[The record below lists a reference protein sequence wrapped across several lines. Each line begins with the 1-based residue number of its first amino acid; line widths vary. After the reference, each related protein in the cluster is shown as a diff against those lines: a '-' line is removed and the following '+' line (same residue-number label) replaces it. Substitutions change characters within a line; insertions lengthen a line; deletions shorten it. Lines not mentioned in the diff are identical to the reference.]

1 MDKKRLAEETFDYL
15 LIAPTVEIA
24 KLTDEHF
31 ILALQETFRRVE
43 ELDKK
48 VRELCLCE

>member
-15 LIAPTVEIA
+15 LIAPTKEVSQ
-24 KLTDEHF
+24 LTDEHL
-31 ILALQETFRRVE
+31 ILALGEISRRVQ

-48 VRELCLCE
+48 VRELCLYE